1 MTDPAFDPEMEARS
15 HPEIPVSDAILEP
28 LRAICLRFPE
38 AMEAVAFGKP
48 TFQVRRKNFCMLYLG
63 ERGIAGFVKA
73 APGMQEAVIDRDPA
87 RYFRPPYLGGKGWIG
102 CWLEPE
108 ADPDWDELADLID
121 ESYRLIAP
129 KRLVQ
134 SLDAGQA

>member
-1 MTDPAFDPEMEARS
+1 MADFASGPVDHPQS
-15 HPEIPVSDAILEP
+15 HPIIPVSDAILAP
-28 LRAICLRFPE
+28 LRAICLRYPE
-38 AMEAVAFGKP
+38 AVEAEAFGKP

-73 APGMQEAVIDRDPA
+73 APGIQEAVIERDPD

-108 ADPDWDELADLID
+108 ADPDWEELADLIASD
-121 ESYRLIAP
+121 REKWTALIQRKNIRP
-129 KRLVQ
+129 E
-134 SLDAGQA
+134 

>member
-1 MTDPAFDPEMEARS
+1 MARSDPAFDPGEQA
-15 HPEIPVSDAILEP
+15 HPEVPVPEAVMEP
-28 LRAICLRFPE
+28 LRTICLRYPE
-38 AMEAVAFGKP
+38 AVEAVAFGKP
-48 TFQVRRKNFCMLYLG
+48 TFQVRRKNFCMLFTG
-63 ERGIAGFVKA
+63 ERGIAAFVKA
-73 APGMQEAVIDRDPA
+73 APGMQEAAIDRDPA

-129 KRLVQ
+129 KRLVAA
-134 SLDAGQA
+134 LDAG

>member
-1 MTDPAFDPEMEARS
+1 MTDPAFDPEVEARS

-38 AMEAVAFGKP
+38 AVEAVAFGKP

-87 RYFRPPYLGGKGWIG
+87 RYFRPPYLGGK
-102 CWLEPE
+102 
-108 ADPDWDELADLID
+108 
-121 ESYRLIAP
+121 
-129 KRLVQ
+129 
-134 SLDAGQA
+134 